1 MARITYIEPV
11 QSVSGKLFQKSNII
25 FMRRKAATS
34 NDAVPNFTHSVRKR
48 STMPSESEL
57 QHRTKFGTIA
67 KAVSTRLQNPTEM
80 AKDQVAFKAQS
91 AYKTLR
97 QYVWHQVSDSIE

>member
-11 QSVSGKLFQKSNII
+11 ESASGKLFNKSNII

-34 NDAVPNFTHSVRKR
+34 NTDVPNFTHSVGKR
-48 STMPSESEL
+48 STQPSESEL
-57 QHRTKFGTIA
+57 QHRTKFGSIA
-67 KAVSTRLQNPTEM
+67 KAVSKRLVNPTEM

-91 AYKTLR
+91 TYKTLR
-97 QYVWHQVSDSIE
+97 QYVWHAVADSME

>member
-11 QSVSGKLFQKSNII
+11 QSVSGKLFKSSNII

-34 NDAVPNFTHSVRKR
+34 NDAVPNFTHSVGKR
-48 STMPSESEL
+48 STQPSESEL
-57 QHRTKFGTIA
+57 QHRTKFGSIA
-67 KAVSTRLQNPTEM
+67 KAVSTRLQNPTQM

-91 AYKTLR
+91 TYKTLR
-97 QYVWHQVSDSIE
+97 QFVWHAVSDSME

>member
-34 NDAVPNFTHSVRKR
+34 NDAVPNFTHSVGKR
-48 STMPSESEL
+48 STQPSESEL
-57 QHRTKFGTIA
+57 QHRSKFGQIC
-67 KAVSTRLQNPTEM
+67 KAVAKRLVNPTEM
-80 AKDQVAFKAQS
+80 AKDQAAYKAQS

-97 QYVWHQVSDSIE
+97 QYVWHQVADSME

>member
-11 QSVSGKLFQKSNII
+11 ASVSGKLFGKSNII

-34 NDAVPNFTHSVRKR
+34 NTDVPNFTHSVGKR
-48 STMPSESEL
+48 STQPSENEL
-57 QHRTKFGTIA
+57 AHRTKFGQIA
-67 KAVSTRLQNPTEM
+67 KAVSTRLTIPTQM
-80 AKDQVAFKAQS
+80 AKDQAAYKGQT

-97 QYVWHQVSDSIE
+97 QYVWHQVSDTME